1 MISSLLIIGRE
12 ESYGKQMALN
22 SQRLNSIQEESP
34 IEDEIV
40 ISSLAHYVLRCYEEA
55 KTAKSDIT
63 ERLLRCERQRRGEYD
78 PDKLAGIRDT
88 GGSDIFMML
97 TDIKCRASE
106 SWIKDVMFS
115 SGEKSW
121 SLTPTVEP
129 EVPVYYEQ
137 EIVDTVVSEAE
148 NVQMA
153 GQQVNPKAVEIRL
166 DEIYTEVQE
175 KIKAQAKESAL
186 AMEKRMMDKMQ
197 QSGYQNMLS
206 EVIYDFVTFPCAII
220 KAPIIRKKKF
230 LNWSDSF
237 DPEVSEEI
245 IEDFERVSPYDI
257 FPSPNAVT
265 PQDGY
270 IIQRHQFTRKDLELL
285 IDMPSFNK
293 EVIQQVLMQYGNTGL
308 REMIQSDS
316 ERSLLEG
323 RNNTL
328 IGTELIEGIEFWGNV
343 SGHMLREYG
352 MTDVEDYKEYEVN
365 VWIVGSEVI
374 KCAMNTDPLHR
385 RPYSKCSFEQI
396 PNAFWG
402 VGLPEIMRDVQVM
415 CNGSARALANNMALA
430 SAPQVDVSV
439 DRLPE
444 GEDLT
449 KMYPWKIWQTTSDRT
464 GGGQPAIKFY
474 QPNMNAETLLNV
486 YQYFQKIA
494 DEVTGVPNYIY
505 GSSAVSG
512 AGRTASGL
520 SMLMENASKGIKQAI
535 LNIDQAVG
543 DVLQRLYDH
552 IMIYD
557 DDPTIKGDC
566 KIVASGVIKTLLKE
580 SVQQRRNEFLQLTSN
595 PVDLQIMG
603 QTGRA
608 ELLREIAK
616 VLNMDVDKLVPDPDT
631 IKAQE
636 QMQQLMA
643 MQQQQPQQAPPQQS
657 QQPPQQPPQGEIQQ

>member
-1 MISSLLIIGRE
+1 
-12 ESYGKQMALN
+12 MALN

-153 GQQVNPKAVEIRL
+153 GQQINPKAVEIRL

-230 LNWSDSF
+230 LKWSDSF

-343 SGHMLREYG
+343 SGHMLKEYG

-566 KIVASGVIKTLLKE
+566 KIVASGIIKTLLKE

-616 VLNMDVDKLVPDPDT
+616 VLNMDVDKLVPDPET

-643 MQQQQPQQAPPQQS
+643 MQQQQPQQAPQQ
-657 QQPPQQPPQGEIQQ
+657 PQQPPQGEIQQ

>member
-1 MISSLLIIGRE
+1 
-12 ESYGKQMALN
+12 
-22 SQRLNSIQEESP
+22 
-34 IEDEIV
+34 
-40 ISSLAHYVLRCYEEA
+40 
-55 KTAKSDIT
+55 
-63 ERLLRCERQRRGEYD
+63 
-78 PDKLAGIRDT
+78 
-88 GGSDIFMML
+88 
-97 TDIKCRASE
+97 
-106 SWIKDVMFS
+106 
-115 SGEKSW
+115 
-121 SLTPTVEP
+121 
-129 EVPVYYEQ
+129 
-137 EIVDTVVSEAE
+137 
-148 NVQMA
+148 
-153 GQQVNPKAVEIRL
+153 
-166 DEIYTEVQE
+166 
-175 KIKAQAKESAL
+175 
-186 AMEKRMMDKMQ
+186 
-197 QSGYQNMLS
+197 
-206 EVIYDFVTFPCAII
+206 
-220 KAPIIRKKKF
+220 
-230 LNWSDSF
+230 
-237 DPEVSEEI
+237 
-245 IEDFERVSPYDI
+245 
-257 FPSPNAVT
+257 
-265 PQDGY
+265 
-270 IIQRHQFTRKDLELL
+270 
-285 IDMPSFNK
+285 MPSFNK

-343 SGHMLREYG
+343 SGHMLKEYG

-566 KIVASGVIKTLLKE
+566 KIVASGIIKTLLKE

-643 MQQQQPQQAPPQQS
+643 MQQQPQQQVPQQ
-657 QQPPQQPPQGEIQQ
+657 QPQQPPQGEIQQ

>member
-1 MISSLLIIGRE
+1 
-12 ESYGKQMALN
+12 MALN
-22 SQRLNSIQEESP
+22 SQRLNSTQEESP

-153 GQQVNPKAVEIRL
+153 GQQINPKAVEIRL

-230 LNWSDSF
+230 LKWSDSF

-343 SGHMLREYG
+343 SGHMLKEYG

-566 KIVASGVIKTLLKE
+566 KIVASGIIKTLLKE

-643 MQQQQPQQAPPQQS
+643 MQQQPQQQVPQQ
-657 QQPPQQPPQGEIQQ
+657 QPQQPPQGEIQQ

>member
-153 GQQVNPKAVEIRL
+153 GQQINPKAVEIRL

-230 LNWSDSF
+230 LKWSDSF

-343 SGHMLREYG
+343 SGHMLKEYG

-566 KIVASGVIKTLLKE
+566 KIVASGIIKTLLKE

-616 VLNMDVDKLVPDPDT
+616 VLNMDVDKLVPDPET

-643 MQQQQPQQAPPQQS
+643 MQQQPQQQVPQQ
-657 QQPPQQPPQGEIQQ
+657 QPQQPPQGEIQQ

>member
-153 GQQVNPKAVEIRL
+153 GQQINPKAVEIRL

-230 LNWSDSF
+230 LKWSDSF

-343 SGHMLREYG
+343 SGHMLKEYG

-566 KIVASGVIKTLLKE
+566 KIVASGIIKTLLKE

-616 VLNMDVDKLVPDPDT
+616 VLNMDVDKLVPDPET

-643 MQQQQPQQAPPQQS
+643 MQQQQPQQAPQQ
-657 QQPPQQPPQGEIQQ
+657 PQQPPQGEIQQ

>member
-1 MISSLLIIGRE
+1 MISSLQIIGRE

-34 IEDEIV
+34 IKDEIV

-121 SLTPTVEP
+121 SLTPTAEP

-566 KIVASGVIKTLLKE
+566 KIIASGIIKTLLKE

-643 MQQQQPQQAPPQQS
+643 MQQQQPQQAPQQQS
-657 QQPPQQPPQGEIQQ
+657 QQPPQGEIQQ